1 MVPKGWEVTRLGACV
16 DLMQSGL
23 SRKLSNED
31 IGLPVIRSG
40 NMEDV
45 ETNFDDLK
53 YWYADDP
60 QGADTSIYVLQDE
73 DILVNFINSLSQIGK
88 ACIYRNKINR
98 PCIYT
103 TNLLRIKA
111 NGKID
116 NNYLFCQTKTAR
128 YDKYVQ
134 SITKPAVNQ
143 ASFTTKE
150 FKMFE
155 FLLPPL
161 PEQRKITQ
169 ILSTWDKAITTTER
183 LLTNRQQQKKALM
196 QRLLT
201 GKQRFAGFEGEWFY
215 SELINVT
222 EFIKDGTHGTHE
234 RLESGILL
242 LAATNISPQGQ
253 IIFDGASNI
262 SEIEYNKIH
271 AKYQIQKN
279 DVLITVV
286 GTIGRSAIVRD
297 VPTFT
302 LQRSVAIIRT
312 DRSVLSSEYFYVVTH
327 SEHFQSQLK
336 KRANITAQPGV
347 YLGELAKIR
356 IPIPSL
362 DEQQKIASVLS
373 AADAEITTIQNQLDN
388 LKQQKKALMQQL
400 LTGKRRVKVDS
411 PALAAQ

>member
-161 PEQRKITQ
+161 PEQRKIAQ

-183 LLTNRQQQKKALM
+183 LLANRQQQKKALM
-196 QRLLT
+196 QCLLT
-201 GKQRFAGFEGEWFY
+201 GKQRFAGFEGEWCITTLGEVFSKITNGLTYDARATEGLPVTRIETISTGFVNYVKVGWAPANENTKRFRLQYGDILYSHINSLEHIGRVAFY
-215 SELINVT
+215 REEYPLY
-222 EFIKDGTHGTHE
+222 HGMN
-234 RLESGILL
+234 LL
-242 LAATNISPQGQ
+242 LLRPNDKVIPEFVYYVLNSQIGKRYAKLYAKAAVNQASISTT
-253 IIFDGASNI
+253 
-262 SEIEYNKIH
+262 EIKTFKIKIPNK
-271 AKYQIQKN
+271 N
-279 DVLITVV
+279 
-286 GTIGRSAIVRD
+286 
-297 VPTFT
+297 
-302 LQRSVAIIRT
+302 
-312 DRSVLSSEYFYVVTH
+312 
-327 SEHFQSQLK
+327 
-336 KRANITAQPGV
+336 
-347 YLGELAKIR
+347 
-356 IPIPSL
+356 
-362 DEQQKIASVLS
+362 EQQKIASVLS
-373 AADAEITTIQNQLDN
+373 AADAEISTIQNQLNN

-411 PALAAQ
+411 PALATQ

>member
-161 PEQRKITQ
+161 PEQRKIAQ

-183 LLTNRQQQKKALM
+183 LLSNRQQQKKALM

-201 GKQRFAGFEGEWFY
+201 GKQRFAGFEGEWKEY
-215 SELINVT
+215 SVSQIGKVITGSTPSKSEEANYGSFISWATAEDFKGKYVRDTNIKLSIEGAKKARLVSKGSVLVT
-222 EFIKDGTHGTHE
+222 CIASIGKNAIAAEQ
-234 RLESGILL
+234 L
-242 LAATNISPQGQ
+242 ATNQQ
-253 IIFDGASNI
+253 INSVEINQHHSN
-262 SEIEYNKIH
+262 EFFYYLIEFNKHI
-271 AKYQIQKN
+271 
-279 DVLITVV
+279 LIALSGST
-286 GTIGRSAIVRD
+286 A
-297 VPTFT
+297 VPILNKSSFEKIKFKVPL
-302 LQRSVAIIRT
+302 LQ
-312 DRSVLSSEYFYVVTH
+312 
-327 SEHFQSQLK
+327 
-336 KRANITAQPGV
+336 
-347 YLGELAKIR
+347 
-356 IPIPSL
+356 
-362 DEQQKIASVLS
+362 EQQKIAAILS
-373 AADAEITTIQNQLDN
+373 AADTEITTIQNQLDN

-411 PALAAQ
+411 PALATQ